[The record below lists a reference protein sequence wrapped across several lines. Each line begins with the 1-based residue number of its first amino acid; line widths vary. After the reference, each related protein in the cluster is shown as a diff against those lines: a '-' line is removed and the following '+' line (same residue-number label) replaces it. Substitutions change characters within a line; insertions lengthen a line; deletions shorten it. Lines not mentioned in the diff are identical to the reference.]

1 MKFFPEV
8 QFPSYGCG
16 SATRSCDQWE
26 GFVGGITVGAC
37 CFTCTDLEIVS
48 NTRVINLRVSD
59 IFSCLSKSR
68 ASRSANH

>member
-8 QFPSYGCG
+8 RLPSYGCG
-16 SATRSCDQWE
+16 SAGRRCDWK
-26 GFVGGITVGAC
+26 GFAGGVTVGAC

-48 NTRVINLRVSD
+48 NAWVINLRVSD

-68 ASRSANH
+68 ASRSANR